1 MANPLWE
8 IEEENNDSSGTVF
21 RDVLMLAL
29 TGFVAIVLMLL
40 PHLSKST
47 EKTSEHQEPGNVI
60 VEMRWPSNHPVDVDL
75 WVKAPGDIAVGFY
88 NQGSKIFN
96 LLRDDLGKKGDA
108 TDLNYEVSYSRG
120 IPAGE
125 YVVNA
130 HMYGPLALGATVPV
144 NIVVSTRKNLG
155 EVRQILTTEIL
166 VVRHNQEITAFRFR
180 LTDSGD
186 LVTDSVTT
194 LRRRLVTLP
203 WSWRQTDKDQ
213 L

>member
-1 MANPLWE
+1 MANALWD
-8 IEEENNDSSGTVF
+8 IQEEDSDSSGTVF

-40 PHLSKST
+40 PHLTRST

-60 VEMRWPSNHPVDVDL
+60 VEMRWPSEQPVDVDL
-75 WVKAPGDIAVGFY
+75 WVKAPGDIPVGFY
-88 NQGSKIFN
+88 NQGSKLFN
-96 LLRDDLGKKGDA
+96 LLRDDLGNKGDA
-108 TDLNYEVSYSRG
+108 TELNYEIAYSRG
-120 IPAGE
+120 IPPGE

-130 HMYGPLALGATVPV
+130 HMYGPLALGASVPV
-144 NIVVSTRKNLG
+144 KIVVSTRRDDG

-166 VVRHNQEITAFRFR
+166 VRRHNQEITAFRFH
-180 LTDSGD
+180 LTDAGD

-203 WSWRQTDKDQ
+203 WSWRQTDTDH